1 MDPGYWIE
9 NYWAKG
15 ATQYWTVYWPRY
27 GTEIPPSAAY
37 ESISTIG
44 IPGPVLPRQ
53 KTLECSLHLS
63 FQLPSLSVRL
73 VGPILAQLSISLSH
87 SATPICTG
95 HLLSDGSL
103 QLFYSSE
110 IWCRRRVEKYLTAR
124 ELKMRREHDTAADE
138 EEFGE

>member
-1 MDPGYWIE
+1 MAYGYRLYLGNLISRAGPTPE
-9 NYWAKG
+9 K
-15 ATQYWTVYWPRY
+15 P
-27 GTEIPPSAAY
+27 Y

-44 IPGPVLPRQ
+44 IPGLGLPRQ
-53 KTLECSLHLS
+53 KPFECSLHLS
-63 FQLPSLSVRL
+63 FRLPLLSVRL
-73 VGPILAQLSISLSH
+73 VGPNLAQLSISLSH
-87 SATPICTG
+87 SATPTCTG

-110 IWCRRRVEKYLTAR
+110 IWCRRRVEKYLTVK